1 MMDILTSD
9 NLFFLGV
16 AYA

>member
-1 MMDILTSD
+1 MDILTSD